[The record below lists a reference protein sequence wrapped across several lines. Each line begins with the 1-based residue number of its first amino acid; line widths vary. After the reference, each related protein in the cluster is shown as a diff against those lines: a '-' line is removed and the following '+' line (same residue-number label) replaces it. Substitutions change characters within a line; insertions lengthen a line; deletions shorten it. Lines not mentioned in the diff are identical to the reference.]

1 MGGPHGG
8 EPYDPQRFWDA
19 KAIRSGGDA
28 LRAACHDDP
37 GSNRVIDRVQRR
49 AVAWGF
55 RRLPPDLSAR
65 GARLLDFGCGPGR
78 WVDVFTGYGFSYSGV
93 DFSTEMLRLARTLH
107 PAANFAAMVGGRIPH
122 PDAAFD
128 LVCSIAVIHHNS
140 YQRQEEVLTEISRVV
155 RPGGF
160 AILFEGLGP
169 RTTSGIFF
177 PRPVTEW
184 ISALAERGFH
194 LRDLR
199 GYRYWI
205 LRSFVLALARHA
217 PAGRSRPREHAAARP
232 AWRRLTD
239 RVDETL
245 APRFSSMLPAR
256 NQNRGLFVLERVAGK
271 PLRPG

>member
-1 MGGPHGG
+1 MRGPHGG
-8 EPYDPQRFWDA
+8 EPYDLQRFWDA
-19 KAIRSGGDA
+19 KAIGSGGDA

-78 WVDVFTGYGFSYSGV
+78 WVDVFNEYGFSYSGV

-169 RTTSGIFF
+169 RTTRGIVF
-177 PRPVTEW
+177 PRPAADWT
-184 ISALAERGFH
+184 SALEKRGFR
-194 LRDLR
+194 LRHRR
-199 GYRYWI
+199 GYRYWF
-205 LRSFVLALARHA
+205 LRSIVLAIGRRA
-217 PAGRSRPREHAAARP
+217 PGGRSLAWGSAVAKP
-232 AWRRLTD
+232 AWQRLTD
-239 RVDETL
+239 RVDEML
-245 APRFSSMLPAR
+245 VPRFAPMLPPR
-256 NQNRGLFVLERVAGK
+256 SQNRGLFVLQRVA
-271 PLRPG
+271 